1 MSKVWGAGFHTGK
14 TAGFEEGNTSG
25 ITVGQLYAAEHA
37 WHCVNA
43 AIRAIE
49 AENES
54 EALGILR
61 VLKFMLADATGHEM
75 PQITPGDKA

>member
-14 TAGFEEGNTSG
+14 AEGFEAGNTSG
-25 ITVGQLYAAEHA
+25 VTVGQLYAAEHA

-43 AIRAIE
+43 AIRAME
-49 AENES
+49 SENGS

-61 VLKFMLADATGHEM
+61 VLKFMLADATGRDV
-75 PQITPGDKA
+75 PQITPGK